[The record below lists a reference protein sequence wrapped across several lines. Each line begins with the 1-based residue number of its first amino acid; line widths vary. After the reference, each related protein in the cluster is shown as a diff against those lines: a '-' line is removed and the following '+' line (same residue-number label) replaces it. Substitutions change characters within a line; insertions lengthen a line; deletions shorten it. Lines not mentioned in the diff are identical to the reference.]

1 MSFLRR
7 GRSVE
12 LISADFPR
20 LRVKHLTGTTA
31 AAEGSSDLIAHGVD
45 ENQIV
50 CWMASV
56 KNNVTVRVPEGYNLG
71 PEFEFYASVIPG
83 GWIEVRNA
91 PTNSGSILS
100 KPIDILLFYIN

>member
-1 MSFLRR
+1 MAFLRR

-12 LISADFPR
+12 LISADFPG

-31 AAEGSSDLIAHGVD
+31 GVQGSSDLIAHGVNED
-45 ENQIV
+45 QIV

-56 KNNVTVRVPEGYNLG
+56 KNDANTRVPEGYNLG
-71 PEFEFYASVIPG
+71 ASFEFYVSIIPG
-83 GWIEVRNA
+83 GWLEVRNA
-91 PTNSGSILS
+91 PLNSANILT